1 MKKRLLSA
9 ILCAVLLLG
18 MLPALT
24 PPARMVATDIW
35 ITVNRT
41 TATVGDLLFWTLN
54 VSPSTGDYQTR
65 IKVYTAG
72 LLVYNGDFVSGLQH
86 SYTPRIPG
94 PTYAEAVVYDK
105 GDGKEIT
112 KKSIITTVA
121 PLPAPSIVSVTSINA
136 RALRVTWNPVAGID
150 GYRVYFST
158 TPTGLYKLAGKTVG
172 TTFAKTYL
180 TAGVRYFF
188 KVVGYN
194 VSGGKLYDAT
204 RMSAYK
210 AGVPMGVPTIAT
222 IKTSG
227 VGRITLTWAK
237 SAGASGFEVY
247 RSTTATG
254 AYAKIYTTTALSYTD
269 TNLVRGRYYYYKI
282 LPYRR
287 VYTTNYYGPFSAY
300 RYMKAK

>member
-18 MLPALT
+18 LSPVAA
-24 PPARMVATDIW
+24 PPAQMAATDIW

-54 VSPSTGDYQTR
+54 VAPSTGDYQTR
-65 IKVYTAG
+65 IKVFTSG
-72 LLVYNGDFVSGLQH
+72 ILVFNGDFTSGLQH

-105 GDGKEIT
+105 ADGVEIS
-112 KKSIITTVA
+112 KNSIVTAVA
-121 PLPAPSIVSVTSINA
+121 PLPAPGIVSVTSINA
-136 RALRVTWNPVAGID
+136 TALRVTWNPVDGID
-150 GYRVYFST
+150 GYKVYYST
-158 TPTGLYKLAGKTVG
+158 TPTGIYTLAGKTTG

-180 TAGVRYFF
+180 TAGTRYFF
-188 KVVGYN
+188 KVIGYN
-194 VSGGKLYDAT
+194 IVDGNIYDAT
-204 RMSAYK
+204 LLSGYK

-227 VGRITLTWAK
+227 IGRITLTWAK
-237 SAGASGFEVY
+237 SAGASGFEIY

-254 AYAKIYTTTALSYTD
+254 AYAKIYTTTALTYTD
-269 TNLVRGRYYYYKI
+269 VNLVRGRYYYYKI

-287 VYTTNYYGPFSAY
+287 IYTTNYYGPSSVY
-300 RYMKAK
+300 RYIRAL